1 MYRISFPTDS
11 KTLKATVYTI
21 YLLETIYTIL
31 LAYDLVNL
39 VIEPNYNACF
49 ASLIVPIFGGLGALP
64 FILHPSIQLTSP
76 KWR

>member
-1 MYRISFPTDS
+1 M
-11 KTLKATVYTI
+11 KATVYTI

-31 LAYDLVNL
+31 LAYDLVHL

-49 ASLIVPIFGGLGALP
+49 VSLIVPIFGGLGALP
-64 FILHPSIQLTSP
+64 FVLHPSTQLTCR